1 MRRGACYPTR
11 TTGSIHGT
19 IGGLPAYSTS
29 ENAPFISLGDFP
41 VLWNVYRSAE
51 DNYCV
56 ESPGGDVY
64 EGESFVHALS
74 VAFVESRHGLMEEG
88 GTLPEPWTPP
98 RVLRINHI
106 IRNLGA
112 AVACM
117 EYGSPVDTFAT
128 LGSGSLED
136 DIQILQ
142 EEGIP
147 LETLEK
153 LVLNHAGMAV
163 IKEKRRLKH
172 KEQRGWIGQAA
183 DFITGKDHE

>member
-1 MRRGACYPTR
+1 
-11 TTGSIHGT
+11 
-19 IGGLPAYSTS
+19 
-29 ENAPFISLGDFP
+29 
-41 VLWNVYRSAE
+41 
-51 DNYCV
+51 
-56 ESPGGDVY
+56 
-64 EGESFVHALS
+64 
-74 VAFVESRHGLMEEG
+74 
-88 GTLPEPWTPP
+88 
-98 RVLRINHI
+98 
-106 IRNLGA
+106 
-112 AVACM
+112 
-117 EYGSPVDTFAT
+117 VDTFAT